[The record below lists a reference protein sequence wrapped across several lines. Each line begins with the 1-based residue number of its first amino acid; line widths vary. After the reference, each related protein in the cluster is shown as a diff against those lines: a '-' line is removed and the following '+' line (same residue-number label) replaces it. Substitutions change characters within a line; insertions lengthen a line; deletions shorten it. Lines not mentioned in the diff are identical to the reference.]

1 MQAQKRV
8 AEPLSEDEE
17 RIAFHIDTSEEN
29 AHLKIIQY
37 LIDQKLL
44 PETVNCG

>member
-8 AEPLSEDEE
+8 AEPLSEEE
-17 RIAFHIDTSEEN
+17 ETIALHIDTSEEN